1 MPRPKGSP
9 NKITSIIKDK
19 LADILSEA
27 IDSLDIKEM
36 NKAERLKLIQ
46 IGIQYVIPRLKQ
58 IEEINDEMPTNF
70 QIEIIDRLG
79 KYKDRDLDKAITGQ
93 DSLTTKGLITQLNI
107 PINKVMNKD
116 NKKTPNAS
124 ASTKIIDAPNQPN

>member
-9 NKITSIIKDK
+9 NKLTSIIKDR

-58 IEEINDEMPTNF
+58 VEEVTDEMPTNF

-79 KYKDRDLDKAITGQ
+79 KYKDRDLDKAITG
-93 DSLTTKGLITQLNI
+93 
-107 PINKVMNKD
+107 
-116 NKKTPNAS
+116 
-124 ASTKIIDAPNQPN
+124 